1 MQTSTLT
8 VKGQVTIPAEVRRR
22 LGLNAGDQVAFVL
35 RDGEV
40 HLVRQENRVEAAFGL
55 CKAEVSLTTDE
66 MDEIVRRKAG
76 Q

>member
-22 LGLNAGDQVAFVL
+22 LGLNAGDRVAFVV
-35 RDGEV
+35 RDGAV
-40 HLVRQENRVEAAFGL
+40 HLVRQESRVEAAFGL